1 MRSLLHTHLKSGIVW
16 AMLPLAV
23 LSGVP
28 TPRCQCSAS
37 ERPISCECPCCRGK
51 SVSGGIASSGQC
63 CCCGRY
69 CAGSNQAG
77 QNGAARIQN
86 AVPKAAQ
93 AACCGS
99 PGVQPQ
105 HGTSCCVPV
114 AVDPSVIAASVEAP
128 VISNVFC
135 GVMCT
140 AAAEPLTRHL
150 SSVVDTGHLHCGPD
164 ADLVVV
170 FRCLLI

>member
-37 ERPISCECPCCRGK
+37 ERPISCECPCCKGK
-51 SVSGGIASSGQC
+51 SVSGGLASSGQC
-63 CCCGRY
+63 CCCGR
-69 CAGSNQAG
+69 CCVAGNQAAKRDAVSM
-77 QNGAARIQN
+77 QNCL
-86 AVPKAAQ
+86 PKAAQ
-93 AACCGS
+93 AACCVL
-99 PGVQPQ
+99 PGTEPQ
-105 HGTSCCVPV
+105 RGASCCVPV
-114 AVDPSVIAASVEAP
+114 AVDPSVIASSVEAP
-128 VISNVFC
+128 AVSVVFC
-135 GVMCT
+135 GVVCT
-140 AAAEPLTRHL
+140 AAAEPLTHHP
-150 SSVVDTGHLHCGPD
+150 SPVIDTGHLHCGPD

>member
-1 MRSLLHTHLKSGIVW
+1 MQSPLNTPLKSAFVW
-16 AMLPLAV
+16 AMLPLSI

-28 TPRCQCSAS
+28 APRCQCSAS
-37 ERPISCECPCCRGK
+37 ERPISCECPCCKGK
-51 SVSGGIASSGQC
+51 AVSGGLASTGQC
-63 CCCGRY
+63 CCCGRC
-69 CAGSNQAG
+69 CAVSNQAA

-86 AVPKAAQ
+86 ALPKVVQ
-93 AACCGS
+93 AACCVS
-99 PGVQPQ
+99 PGAQPQ

-128 VISNVFC
+128 VVSTVFC
-135 GVMCT
+135 GVTWT
-140 AAAEPLTRHL
+140 AAAEPSTRHL
-150 SSVVDTGHLHCGPD
+150 SPVVDTGHLHCGPD